1 MDEIWER
8 AVETALEGQTD
19 HAAARA
25 LTLDGAVKCVQGRL
39 PPPGLL
45 EKFQNLQH
53 LSIANV
59 GVSSLEQFP
68 RLRNLQKLI
77 LSDNRIAGGLEFL
90 VEAGLNSLRDLD
102 LSNNRIQQVE
112 DLAPLA
118 QLRLVSLDLYECPVT
133 HVKDYRSRVFGL
145 IKSLKYL
152 DKMDADENER
162 PESDDEEED
171 EEDEEDDP
179 GSGEIDG
186 EERPFEMTNGHS
198 EAVEGVVDVDED
210 EESDADEE
218 ETVTAG
224 RVNGAN
230 HPAENGFRFAA
241 AGEDGDEDEE
251 EPDED
256 DENDSGEEIDEDG
269 EDDDVV
275 EVHEIE
281 DSDDEEDGVEYD
293 EDDDDDDEDE
303 DDEEEEVDND
313 EGDLAEPESTGR
325 LTSTEGEIDGHEQ
338 GEDDDADEDD
348 NGETGEEEQLVEEDV
363 EFEDEDG
370 DEEEEDY
377 GGGYLVQ
384 PVAQAEEEDAGGSD
398 MDPGNEEGDGE
409 EEEVEDEEDDE
420 VEVLPPSSSSQLKRK
435 RDGDADSDD
444 NGEDDEEDD
453 DVVEYSKSSK
463 KHPSTSLLPKPFHN
477 FNARDTTTTTT
488 RFVSPLKISAKAKES
503 SDESSPTI
511 AEIAA
516 IAGGLISTPVIGW
529 SLYTLKTTGCG
540 LPPGPGGSIGALEG
554 VSYLAVLGIVGW
566 SLYTK
571 TKTGSG
577 LPNGPFGLLGA
588 VEGLSFL
595 SLLSI
600 LVTARNS
607 SKVATDNQVP
617 IFSST
622 QAKNF
627 FSTVAARKVMR
638 ERQIIWDDLSLSYVI
653 CFDDLIEQYRLHRV
667 NSLPPNYNISMVQE
681 FYSNIPSNF
690 LESGRVVYIRGVM
703 VAFDPSIICTVLEL
717 DLSSASVS
725 SKYNVATSQY
735 DLSAYHREAYVSKS
749 RLKPFYRIWSDFIRR
764 NVLGMSNNA
773 QGDRKPVPPPNASQD
788 RKIAYLKSEINSLRK
803 QFVDFKSLVRQSA
816 SSPLVS
822 HSISTPSLSQTSLN
836 PPSFVPEPS
845 LHPPKLVPQRP
856 MTLSHAS
863 YRIATSSSHSSV
875 VAAKMA
881 AIYATKGKGVTIN
894 VHHHVSSTFTS
905 KGKHI
910 RFSYSFDED
919 EDAEGFSSGPHWRCP
934 Y

>member
-39 PPPGLL
+39 PPPSLL

-90 VEAGLNSLRDLD
+90 VEAGLDSLRDLD

-224 RVNGAN
+224 RVNGVN

-241 AGEDGDEDEE
+241 TGEDGDEDEE

-293 EDDDDDDEDE
+293 EDDDDDDDDE

-325 LTSTEGEIDGHEQ
+325 LTSMEGEIDGHEQ

-348 NGETGEEEQLVEEDV
+348 NGETGEEEQLVEEDG

-377 GGGYLVQ
+377 GAGYLVQ

-409 EEEVEDEEDDE
+409 EEEVEDEKDDE

-463 KHPSTSLLPKPFHN
+463 KHPK
-477 FNARDTTTTTT
+477 AR
-488 RFVSPLKISAKAKES
+488 ES
-503 SDESSPTI
+503 SDESTPTI

-540 LPPGPGGSIGALEG
+540 LQPGPGGSIGALEG

-588 VEGLSFL
+588 VEGLSYL

-600 LVTARNS
+600 LVVFGLQFVQNGSIPGCGWITLKSFKMFFNHVIS
-607 SKVATDNQVP
+607 QHVVAMELYSASALERDRVLAIGNQVP

-627 FSTVAARKVMR
+627 FSTVATRKVVH
-638 ERQIIWDDLSLSYVI
+638 ERQIIWDDLSLADVI
-653 CFDDLIEQYRLHRV
+653 RSDDLVEQYRLH
-667 NSLPPNYNISMVQE
+667 
-681 FYSNIPSNF
+681 
-690 LESGRVVYIRGVM
+690 
-703 VAFDPSIICTVLEL
+703 
-717 DLSSASVS
+717 
-725 SKYNVATSQY
+725 
-735 DLSAYHREAYVSKS
+735 
-749 RLKPFYRIWSDFIRR
+749 KPFKCCCFQDGR
-764 NVLGMSNNA
+764 NL
-773 QGDRKPVPPPNASQD
+773 
-788 RKIAYLKSEINSLRK
+788 
-803 QFVDFKSLVRQSA
+803 
-816 SSPLVS
+816 
-822 HSISTPSLSQTSLN
+822 
-836 PPSFVPEPS
+836 
-845 LHPPKLVPQRP
+845 
-856 MTLSHAS
+856 
-863 YRIATSSSHSSV
+863 
-875 VAAKMA
+875 
-881 AIYATKGKGVTIN
+881 
-894 VHHHVSSTFTS
+894 
-905 KGKHI
+905 
-910 RFSYSFDED
+910 
-919 EDAEGFSSGPHWRCP
+919 CC
-934 Y
+934 